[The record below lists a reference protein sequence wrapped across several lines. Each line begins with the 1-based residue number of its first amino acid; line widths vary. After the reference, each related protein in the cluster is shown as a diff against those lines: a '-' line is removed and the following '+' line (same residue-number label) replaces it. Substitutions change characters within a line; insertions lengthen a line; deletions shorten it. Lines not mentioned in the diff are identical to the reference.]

1 MLLGRNIMY
10 TVNEIKRLRDTIEQ
24 MEKVHQLQILDICNH
39 HDVPYTE
46 NINGIFINMILLN
59 ETTLRAINEYIKYI
73 SLQQMQLNDAEAT
86 KKKYQEE
93 FYNKEVATY

>member
-1 MLLGRNIMY
+1 MH
-10 TVNEIKRLRDTIEQ
+10 TVNEIKCLRDTIEQ

-59 ETTLRAINEYIKYI
+59 ETTLQAIDEYIKYI
-73 SLQQMQLNDAEAT
+73 SLQQMQLNDAETT
-86 KKKYQEE
+86 KKQYQEK
-93 FYNKEVATY
+93 FYF

>member
-1 MLLGRNIMY
+1 MH
-10 TVNEIKRLRDTIEQ
+10 TVNDIKCLRDIIEQ

-39 HDVPYTE
+39 HNVPNTE

-59 ETTLRAINEYIKYI
+59 ETTLQAIDEYIKYI
-73 SLQQMQLNDAEAT
+73 SLQQTQLNDVEAT

-93 FYNKEVATY
+93 FYNKEAVTY

>member
-1 MLLGRNIMY
+1 MY

-59 ETTLRAINEYIKYI
+59 ETTLQAIDEYIKYI
-73 SLQQMQLNDAEAT
+73 SLQQMQLNDAEVT
-86 KKKYQEE
+86 KKQYQEE